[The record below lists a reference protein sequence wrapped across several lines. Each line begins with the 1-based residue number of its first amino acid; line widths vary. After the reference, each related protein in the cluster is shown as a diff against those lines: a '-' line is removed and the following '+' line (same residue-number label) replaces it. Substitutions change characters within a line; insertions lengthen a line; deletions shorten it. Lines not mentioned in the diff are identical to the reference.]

1 MTGSHDVDEQLFH
14 RYRQWQDADGTGRDD
29 EADAACEAVF
39 RTVRQEPRVPAAFTA
54 RTVAAVAAATARDAR
69 QEQRTRRTILGVSV
83 AAGAA
88 GLYAGGGWA
97 LSAASTLLVTML
109 EVIVGTVVRTAVALQ
124 SGTDVW
130 TVLANLG
137 RAVAAFVADP
147 SITVAI
153 FAMQGLAMAA
163 LVALR
168 RLLDPD
174 RGSFK

>member
-1 MTGSHDVDEQLFH
+1 MDDELFH
-14 RYRQWQDADGTGRDD
+14 RYQQWQDADGDGRDA

-39 RTVRQEPRVPAAFTA
+39 RAVVADPPVSAAFTA

-69 QEQRTRRTILGVSV
+69 QARRTRRTVLGVGA
-83 AAGAA
+83 AAGVA

-97 LSAASTLLVTML
+97 LSAASTLLVTIL
-109 EVIVGTVVRTAVALQ
+109 EVLVGMTVRTAVALQ
-124 SGTDVW
+124 AGTDVW

-153 FAMQGLAMAA
+153 FAMQGLAMGA